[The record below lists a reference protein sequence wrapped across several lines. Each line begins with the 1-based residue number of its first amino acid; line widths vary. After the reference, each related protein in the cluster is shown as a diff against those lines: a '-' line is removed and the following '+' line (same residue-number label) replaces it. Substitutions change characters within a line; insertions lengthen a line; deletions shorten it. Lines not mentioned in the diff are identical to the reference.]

1 MQTSISSASKS
12 KSLHPLAQGR
22 RLRRLRGTTLIR
34 IGRHYRC
41 PMPFILPVTRARRNP
56 LLGFRGSRLEGEFSK
71 IWVGSH
77 HPPTLCPEC
86 WSPPPAPFSHRS
98 KARRTRTC
106 TPRPSFVAAL
116 LAARF
121 QHSGVQTV
129 AYYSSSLPLP
139 LLFDDFSFRRGLLT
153 REFREHNEHAFD
165 RPKQGIPGEHDK

>member
-1 MQTSISSASKS
+1 MAVRRAVERRKHDAEHPFSSASKS

-34 IGRHYRC
+34 LGRHSRC
-41 PMPFILPVTRARRNP
+41 PMPFIRPVTRARRNP
-56 LLGFRGSRLEGEFSK
+56 LLGFRGSRLGGEFSK

-86 WSPPPAPFSHRS
+86 WSQPPAPFSHRS
-98 KARRTRTC
+98 KA
-106 TPRPSFVAAL
+106 

-153 REFREHNEHAFD
+153 CEFREHNEHAFD

>member
-1 MQTSISSASKS
+1 
-12 KSLHPLAQGR
+12 
-22 RLRRLRGTTLIR
+22 
-34 IGRHYRC
+34 
-41 PMPFILPVTRARRNP
+41 MPFIRPVTRARRNP
-56 LLGFRGSRLEGEFSK
+56 LLGFRGSRLGGEFSK

-86 WSPPPAPFSHRS
+86 WNQPPAPFSHRS
-98 KARRTRTC
+98 KA
-106 TPRPSFVAAL
+106 